1 MRTNMTK
8 LLKQIHHILCLM
20 ALTALAACST
30 MADDAEGDSGSGKA
44 GGLTLRFTA
53 GQPTRTT
60 LAASDDVQHVTYVQV
75 YVFDGTDAYAQ
86 CMASENVRW
95 AQIAGG
101 TASQE
106 YTLRSRLVVGTRY
119 TILAVGLDSPLNPE
133 DSTVSSADN
142 AYGLPDAITIGS
154 TLGQAVATLADGKT
168 QQDIAHTELFA
179 GYAEATVGS
188 TNKKVDVELRR
199 RVAGVLAYF
208 TNIPP
213 GVDRIDVVLNR
224 DQMKNVPL
232 KAAEDPGQDFGT
244 NELTNSKTL
253 MSIPV
258 ADSILKSETVYD
270 DRDRKTPVGTKRV
283 GTVLQGAFMLPLPKD
298 DTTADNTLTVVLRKQ
313 DNTFTTRQVVMRTT
327 AADGTTAE
335 QKHFSILANQ
345 IYRLGDRSATADNP
359 IDLGGDDELTD
370 DIIYIDGNWQ
380 ADVNIEM

>member
-1 MRTNMTK
+1 MRTDMTK

-30 MADDAEGDSGSGKA
+30 MADDAEGDSGKA

-75 YVFDGTDAYAQ
+75 YVFDGTDASAQ

-106 YTLRSRLVVGTRY
+106 YTLQSRLVVGTRY

-133 DSTVSSADN
+133 DSTVNSADN
-142 AYGLPDAITIGS
+142 AYSLPDAITIGS

-168 QQDIAHTELFA
+168 RQDIAHTELFA

-213 GVDRIDVVLNR
+213 GVTQIDVVLNS
-224 DQMKNVPL
+224 DQMKDVPL
-232 KAAEDPGQDFGT
+232 KAAADPGQDFGT
-244 NELTNSKTL
+244 TELKDSKTL

-258 ADSILKSETVYD
+258 NDEILKSETVYD
-270 DRDRKTPVGTKRV
+270 DRDQKTPVGTKRV

-370 DIIYIDGNWQ
+370 NIIYIDGNWQ

>member
-1 MRTNMTK
+1 MRTDMTK

-30 MADDAEGDSGSGKA
+30 MADDAEGGSGSGKA

-75 YVFDGTDAYAQ
+75 YVFDGTDDNAQ

-106 YTLRSRLVVGTRY
+106 YTLQSRLVVGTRY

-142 AYGLPDAITIGS
+142 AYSLPDTITIG
-154 TLGQAVATLADGKT
+154 TKLGKAVATLADGKT
-168 QQDIAHTELFA
+168 RQDIAHTELFA

-213 GVDRIDVVLNR
+213 GVTQIDVVLNS
-224 DQMKNVPL
+224 DQMKDVPL
-232 KAAEDPGQDFGT
+232 KAAADPGQDFGT
-244 NELTNSKTL
+244 TELKDSKTL

-258 ADSILKSETVYD
+258 NDEILKRETVYD
-270 DRDRKTPVGTKRV
+270 DRDQKTPVGTKRV

>member
-1 MRTNMTK
+1 MRTNKTK

-30 MADDAEGDSGSGKA
+30 MADDAEGGSSKA

-75 YVFDGTDAYAQ
+75 YVFDGTDDNAQ

-133 DSTVSSADN
+133 DSTVRSTDN
-142 AYGLPDAITIGS
+142 AYSLPDTITIGS
-154 TLGQAVATLADGKT
+154 TLGRAVATLADGKT
-168 QQDIAHTELFA
+168 RQDIAHTELFA
-179 GYAEATVGS
+179 GYAVATVGS

-270 DRDRKTPVGTKRV
+270 RDRKTPVGTKRV
-283 GTVLQGAFMLPLPKD
+283 GTVLQGAFMLPLPMD
-298 DTTADNTLTVVLRKQ
+298 DTTADNTLKVVLHKQ
-313 DNTFTTRQVVMRTT
+313 DGTYTTRQVVMRTT
-327 AADGTTAE
+327 ADDGTTAE
-335 QKHFSILANQ
+335 QKHFSILANR

>member
-1 MRTNMTK
+1 MRTNKTK

-75 YVFDGTDAYAQ
+75 YVFDGTDANAQ

-119 TILAVGLDSPLNPE
+119 TILAVGLDSPLNPK
-133 DSTVSSADN
+133 DSTVRSTDN
-142 AYGLPDAITIGS
+142 AYSLPDAITIGS
-154 TLGQAVATLADGKT
+154 TLGQAVATLAEGKT
-168 QQDIAHTELFA
+168 RQDIAHTELFA
-179 GYAEATVGS
+179 GYAVATVGS

-283 GTVLQGAFMLPLPKD
+283 GTVLQGAFMLPLPMN
-298 DTTADNTLTVVLRKQ
+298 DTTAANTLTVVLHKQ
-313 DNTFTTRQVVMRTT
+313 DNTSTKRQVVMRTT
-327 AADGTTAE
+327 ADDGTTAE
-335 QKHFSILANQ
+335 QKHFSILANR